1 MEYMEILLFASGMII
16 WAFFMFMYLDL
27 KHTVSNETIEGV
39 YKNDKLYRVF
49 RKIIEK
55 HHPEI
60 IEKCKEL

>member
-1 MEYMEILLFASGMII
+1 MEILLFSMGGIMG
-16 WAFFMFMYLDL
+16 AFLMFMYLDL
-27 KHTVSNETIEGV
+27 KNTVKNETIEGV

-49 RKIIEK
+49 RKVIEK